1 MNKRLLAVFASIIQI
16 VSAFL
21 LFVDG
26 MIVWYCF
33 TLYDNIS
40 NKSHS
45 MSWLLDSQVDK
56 GALLYLML
64 ALILANIAVNVV
76 TIFKDVPLFQKK
88 YMLAL
93 PVVTLATF
101 IIIGVWCDSLAD
113 SFTYYGELR
122 FTAVGLGI
130 LFYVEAAL
138 LAVSTLIE
146 SAKHFIKMPYS
157 SIS

>member
-1 MNKRLLAVFASIIQI
+1 
-16 VSAFL
+16 
-21 LFVDG
+21 
-26 MIVWYCF
+26 
-33 TLYDNIS
+33 
-40 NKSHS
+40 
-45 MSWLLDSQVDK
+45 
-56 GALLYLML
+56 
-64 ALILANIAVNVV
+64 
-76 TIFKDVPLFQKK
+76 
-88 YMLAL
+88 MLAL